1 MRNQCRTSSFLPLM
15 LLAAGVLGAAPGV
28 WAKPPICDRDKPNQY
43 DPECVCPEQLR
54 EFSITGRLP
63 TDLAEGSAVSV
74 YPQGGAEFV
83 ICMPLFASWNGG
95 MVYASMGTVK
105 LDPNEKEGTIVTV
118 AGQLDNDGVPLS
130 SLFNQAGYGFA
141 VVAPPQLLSVPS
153 READLELLVDLVKST
168 LGGEPTFSYVV
179 GFSQGAIPAT
189 RLLERGA
196 ESPFSGGI
204 SACGPI
210 GSNFSSIPDQIQP
223 SEPPLFFPQ
232 VEYSLQFLVI
242 VDYLFPEL
250 KLLRDTPPPFVEVP
264 RVPASTLA
272 TWDDDAV
279 EAVFGDL
286 FNAGK
291 VVQLL
296 EVMDELGLPVAVD
309 PSNVVPVEETLAE
322 LAEEVTFFVNDS
334 VSDLGGSIFDNWA
347 TEYPDPELNAGIRR
361 YSSTFNPAD
370 IDDAVSP
377 YETSG
382 LLPSDPPLV
391 ALHNFLDHRVPYDH
405 VRLYAEKSKLAAP
418 FIKFPIPLGGIPRY
432 GHCDFTAEEA
442 KFAFQCLVGVVELLL
457 PSSLVCSPPPGI
469 P

>member
-1 MRNQCRTSSFLPLM
+1 MRNPYLTSSLLPLM
-15 LLAAGVLGAAPGV
+15 LLAAGVLVAAPGV

-43 DPECVCPEQLR
+43 DPECVCPEQFR
-54 EFSITGRLP
+54 EFAITGRLP

-74 YPQGGAEFV
+74 YPQGGAEYV
-83 ICMPLFASWNGG
+83 ICMPPSSSWNGG

-118 AGQLDNDGVPLS
+118 AGQLVNDGVPLS
-130 SLFNQAGYGFA
+130 GLFNQAGYGFA

-153 READLELLVDLVKST
+153 READLELLADLVGIT
-168 LGGEPTFSYVV
+168 LGEPTVSYVV

-210 GSNFSSIPDQIQP
+210 GSFGSIPGQIQP
-223 SEPPLFFPQ
+223 SEPPLFFTQ

-279 EAVFGDL
+279 EAVFDDS

-291 VVQLL
+291 VEQLL
-296 EVMDELGLPVAVD
+296 DVMDELGLPVAVD
-309 PSNVVPVEETLAE
+309 PPGVPVEETLAE
-322 LAEEVTFFVNDS
+322 LVEEVTFFVNDS

-347 TEYPDPELNAGIRR
+347 TEYFDPELNAGVRR
-361 YSSTFNPAD
+361 YSSTFYPAD

-382 LLPSDPPLV
+382 LLPGDPPLV

-405 VRLYAEKSKLAAP
+405 VRLYALKSDAAAP

-432 GHCDFTAEEA
+432 GHCDFTAGEA
-442 KFAFQCLVGVVELLL
+442 ALAFQCLIGVVEAGL
-457 PSSLVCSPPPGI
+457 PSSLVCSPPTPGI

>member
-1 MRNQCRTSSFLPLM
+1 MRNPCLTSSLLPLM
-15 LLAAGVLGAAPGV
+15 LLAAGVLLAAPGV

-54 EFSITGRLP
+54 EFAITGRLP

-74 YPQGGAEFV
+74 YPRGGAEYV
-83 ICMPLFASWNGG
+83 ICIPPSESWNGS

-118 AGQLDNDGVPLS
+118 AGQLDNDGEPLS
-130 SLFNQAGYGFA
+130 GLFNEAGYGFA

-153 READLELLVDLVKST
+153 READLEFLVDLVEDR
-168 LGGEPTFSYVV
+168 LGDPSYSYVV

-189 RLLERGA
+189 RLLERGD

-210 GSNFSSIPDQIQP
+210 GSFGSIPGQIQP
-223 SEPPLFFPQ
+223 SERPLFFTQ

-250 KLLRDTPPPFVEVP
+250 KLLRDIPPPFVEVP

-279 EAVFGDL
+279 EAVFGDS

-296 EVMDELGLPVAVD
+296 EVMYELGLPVAVD
-309 PSNVVPVEETLAE
+309 PSNVVPIEETLAE
-322 LAEEVTFFVNDS
+322 LLEEVTFFVNDS

-347 TEYPDPELNAGIRR
+347 TEYPDSELDAGVRR
-361 YSSTFNPAD
+361 YSSTSAD
-370 IDDAVSP
+370 IDDALSP

-382 LLPSDPPLV
+382 LLPGDPPLV
-391 ALHNFLDHRVPYDH
+391 ALHNLWDHRVPYDH
-405 VRLYAEKSKLAAP
+405 VMLYTLKSDASAP
-418 FIKFPIPLGGIPRY
+418 IIKFPIPLGGIPRY
-432 GHCDFTAEEA
+432 GHCDFTAVEA
-442 KFAFQCLVGVVELLL
+442 ALAFRCLIGVVEAEL
-457 PSSLVCSPPPGI
+457 PSFLVCPPPTSGI

>member
-1 MRNQCRTSSFLPLM
+1 MRNPYLTSSLLPLM
-15 LLAAGVLGAAPGV
+15 LLAAGVLVAAPGV

-43 DPECVCPEQLR
+43 DPECVCPEQFR
-54 EFSITGRLP
+54 EFAITGRLP

-74 YPQGGAEFV
+74 YPQGGAEYV
-83 ICMPLFASWNGG
+83 ICMPPSSSWNGG

-118 AGQLDNDGVPLS
+118 AGQLVNDGVPLS
-130 SLFNQAGYGFA
+130 GLFNQAGYGFA

-153 READLELLVDLVKST
+153 READLELLADLVGIT
-168 LGGEPTFSYVV
+168 LGEPTVSYVV

-210 GSNFSSIPDQIQP
+210 GSFGSIPGQIQP
-223 SEPPLFFPQ
+223 SEPPLFFTQ

-279 EAVFGDL
+279 EAVFGDS

-291 VVQLL
+291 VEQLL
-296 EVMDELGLPVAVD
+296 DVMDELGLPVAVD
-309 PSNVVPVEETLAE
+309 PPGVPVEETLAE
-322 LAEEVTFFVNDS
+322 LVEEVTFFVNDS

-347 TEYPDPELNAGIRR
+347 TEYFDPELNAGVRR
-361 YSSTFNPAD
+361 YSSTFYPAD

-382 LLPSDPPLV
+382 LLPGDPPLV

-405 VRLYAEKSKLAAP
+405 VRLYALKSDAAAP

-432 GHCDFTAEEA
+432 GHCDFTAGEA
-442 KFAFQCLVGVVELLL
+442 ALAFQCLIGVVEAGL
-457 PSSLVCSPPPGI
+457 PSSLVCPPPTSGI

>member
-1 MRNQCRTSSFLPLM
+1 MRNPCLTSSLLPLM
-15 LLAAGVLGAAPGV
+15 LLAAGVLVVAPGV
-28 WAKPPICDRDKPNQY
+28 WANPPICDRDKPNQY
-43 DPECVCPEQLR
+43 DPECVCPEQFR

-63 TDLAEGSAVSV
+63 TDPAEGSAVSV
-74 YPQGGAEFV
+74 YPQGGAEYV
-83 ICMPLFASWNGG
+83 ICIPPSDSWNGS

-118 AGQLDNDGVPLS
+118 AGQLDNNGVPLS
-130 SLFNQAGYGFA
+130 SLFNQADYGFA

-153 READLELLVDLVKST
+153 READLEFLVDLVENT
-168 LGGEPTFSYVV
+168 LGEPTFSYVF

-189 RLLERGA
+189 RLLERGD

-210 GSNFSSIPDQIQP
+210 GSFGSIPGQIQP
-223 SEPPLFFPQ
+223 SEPPLFFTQ
-232 VEYSLQFLVI
+232 AEYSLQFLVI

-286 FNAGK
+286 FNARK

-296 EVMDELGLPVAVD
+296 EVMDELGLPVAVA
-309 PSNVVPVEETLAE
+309 PLNVPIEETLAE
-322 LAEEVTFFVNDS
+322 LLEEVTFFVNDS

-347 TEYPDPELNAGIRR
+347 TVYPDPELNAGIRR

-382 LLPSDPPLV
+382 LLPGDPPLV

-405 VRLYAEKSKLAAP
+405 VVLYALKSDDAAP

-432 GHCDFTAEEA
+432 GHCDFTAGEA
-442 KFAFQCLVGVVELLL
+442 ALAFQCLIGVVEAGL
-457 PSSLVCSPPPGI
+457 PSLWVCPPPTTPGI

>member
-1 MRNQCRTSSFLPLM
+1 MRNPCLTSSLLPLM
-15 LLAAGVLGAAPGV
+15 LLAAGVLVAAPGV

-54 EFSITGRLP
+54 EFAITGRLP

-74 YPQGGAEFV
+74 YPRGGAEYV
-83 ICMPLFASWNGG
+83 ICIPPSESWNGS

-118 AGQLDNDGVPLS
+118 AGQLDNDGEPLS
-130 SLFNQAGYGFA
+130 GLFNQAGYGFA

-153 READLELLVDLVKST
+153 READLELLVDLVEIT
-168 LGGEPTFSYVV
+168 LGEPTVSYVV

-210 GSNFSSIPDQIQP
+210 GGNFSSILGQIQP
-223 SEPPLFFPQ
+223 NEPPLFFTQ

-272 TWDDDAV
+272 TWDDHAV
-279 EAVFGDL
+279 EAVFGDS

-309 PSNVVPVEETLAE
+309 PSNVPVEETLAE

-370 IDDAVSP
+370 IDDVVSP

-405 VRLYAEKSKLAAP
+405 VLLYELKSDAAAP

-432 GHCDFTAEEA
+432 GHCDFTAGEA
-442 KFAFQCLVGVVELLL
+442 ALAFQCLVGVVEAEL
-457 PSSLVCSPPPGI
+457 PSGLVCRLPPDI